1 MKILTL
7 CTPFDVPEQ
16 HLSKGLFSYVCC
28 SDYSNL
34 TQKKSFIL
42 HVQAGFFLSF
52 TSTSENNSKGYQH
65 KVNKRDLSGE
75 ALFHGNEILLNN
87 K

>member
-1 MKILTL
+1 MYAAQITEILL
-7 CTPFDVPEQ
+7 
-16 HLSKGLFSYVCC
+16 
-28 SDYSNL
+28 
-34 TQKKSFIL
+34 KKSFIL

-75 ALFHGNEILLNN
+75 TLFHGNEILLNN

>member
-1 MKILTL
+1 MSQSSTYQK
-7 CTPFDVPEQ
+7 
-16 HLSKGLFSYVCC
+16 
-28 SDYSNL
+28 DYSATYAAQITAIL
-34 TQKKSFIL
+34 LKKKSFIL

>member
-1 MKILTL
+1 MSQSSTYQK
-7 CTPFDVPEQ
+7 
-16 HLSKGLFSYVCC
+16 
-28 SDYSNL
+28 DYSATYAAQITAIL
-34 TQKKSFIL
+34 LKKSFIL

-75 ALFHGNEILLNN
+75 TLFHGNEILLNN